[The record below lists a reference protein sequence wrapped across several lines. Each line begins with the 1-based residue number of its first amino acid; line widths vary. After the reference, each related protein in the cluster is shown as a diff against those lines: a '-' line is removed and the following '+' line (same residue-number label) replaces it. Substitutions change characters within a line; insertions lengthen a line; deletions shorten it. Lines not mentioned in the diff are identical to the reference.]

1 MGNKKI
7 AVIGLGCF
15 YAGSKN
21 PMELWENV
29 LTKRQQFRDF
39 PGCRLPLTD
48 YYDRNKKIVDK
59 TYSRLGAFID
69 GFIFDW
75 KQKRIPKAIFDSADL
90 VHWLA
95 LDVAEQ
101 ALIDSGY
108 TQGQVPK
115 ERIGVI
121 VGNSMN
127 GEISRANSLRLR
139 WPFVSKVFREV
150 ASVRGFGDDEI
161 KLIDADLEKSYKA
174 FFPPMTGHSLS
185 GALSNVIAGRICNF
199 FDFNGGGYVVDGACA
214 SSLIA
219 VITAAQNIAA
229 GELDMAVAGG
239 VDISLDI
246 NELTGFSRVGALSDN
261 EMKVYDRNANG
272 FIPGEGCGFAV
283 LKDFEL
289 AKRDGDGIYALIRGY
304 GLSSDGKGGI
314 MTPSVEGQALALKKA
329 YDLCDYTIDEVDFI
343 EGHGTGTEVGD
354 RVELEAIRSL
364 LRDSKPN
371 QKRLGITSFKSI
383 AGHTKSAAGIG
394 AFI

>member
-1 MGNKKI
+1 MKIIRQGLIGWFHLKNLVKNKVLTANKVPGLLVSSVMCTEADIIKESYTMGNKKI

-174 FFPPMTGHSLS
+174 FFPPMTG
-185 GALSNVIAGRICNF
+185 G
-199 FDFNGGGYVVDGACA
+199 
-214 SSLIA
+214 
-219 VITAAQNIAA
+219 
-229 GELDMAVAGG
+229 
-239 VDISLDI
+239 
-246 NELTGFSRVGALSDN
+246 
-261 EMKVYDRNANG
+261 
-272 FIPGEGCGFAV
+272 
-283 LKDFEL
+283 
-289 AKRDGDGIYALIRGY
+289 
-304 GLSSDGKGGI
+304 
-314 MTPSVEGQALALKKA
+314 
-329 YDLCDYTIDEVDFI
+329 
-343 EGHGTGTEVGD
+343 
-354 RVELEAIRSL
+354 
-364 LRDSKPN
+364 
-371 QKRLGITSFKSI
+371 
-383 AGHTKSAAGIG
+383 
-394 AFI
+394 